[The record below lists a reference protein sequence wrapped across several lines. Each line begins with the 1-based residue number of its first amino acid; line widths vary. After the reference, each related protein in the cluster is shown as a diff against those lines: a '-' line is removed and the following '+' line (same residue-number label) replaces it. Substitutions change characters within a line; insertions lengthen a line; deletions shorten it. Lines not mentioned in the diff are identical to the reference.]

1 MEKNPRG
8 NIYAKNGYYYAR
20 ISYYVDGKRKT
31 KDKATG
37 VAVDKSSKRKSNKQE
52 RAALQIMHELLTKFA
67 VPGTNSEPNIREQL
81 FKDTAQAW
89 LEHQRGSK
97 APGTISS
104 YSYIVRD
111 IVLYFDTITPVR
123 TADLTTTQVET
134 YLTWERNRRQP
145 NYTGEYKVSSQYIDG
160 SGIENTVH
168 HRYTVLRSILQYAK
182 REGIVNRNV
191 ASKRDCQIDVP
202 RPQRQEFPVLNANE
216 AKNLIDALDTEPLWF
231 KTAVILGLFLGLRRS
246 EIIGLHFS
254 DIDWERNT
262 LTVRRTATQQT
273 INKKNTVIVKP
284 YTKNKKPKVFTL
296 STQLH
301 ELLWTLYE
309 EQQNNKTQFGK
320 SYDTTWNNH
329 LILYADGK
337 LISPNTLTR
346 IFGRFIDKHGYKDIR
361 FHDLRH
367 SCASILYENGT
378 DLKTIQEILGHA
390 QLSTTEMYTHKISDK
405 KAAALAKINDQ
416 FLAPIPTKM
425 GEAKN

>member
-67 VPGTNSEPNIREQL
+67 VPGSNSEPNIREQL

-145 NYTGEYKVSSQYIDG
+145 SMDRNAQVIGQSLILINSSVWFFDFHFAEVCLRNTCFNSQFLLAKAEITSNNLNDMHRLPPVCFKTKKLANTAITGYTYKVTLVLSCMIAYTMPYINWQ
-160 SGIENTVH
+160 SIQLFIGI
-168 HRYTVLRSILQYAK
+168 LLQ
-182 REGIVNRNV
+182 N
-191 ASKRDCQIDVP
+191 
-202 RPQRQEFPVLNANE
+202 
-216 AKNLIDALDTEPLWF
+216 
-231 KTAVILGLFLGLRRS
+231 
-246 EIIGLHFS
+246 
-254 DIDWERNT
+254 
-262 LTVRRTATQQT
+262 
-273 INKKNTVIVKP
+273 
-284 YTKNKKPKVFTL
+284 
-296 STQLH
+296 
-301 ELLWTLYE
+301 
-309 EQQNNKTQFGK
+309 
-320 SYDTTWNNH
+320 
-329 LILYADGK
+329 
-337 LISPNTLTR
+337 
-346 IFGRFIDKHGYKDIR
+346 IR
-361 FHDLRH
+361 
-367 SCASILYENGT
+367 
-378 DLKTIQEILGHA
+378 
-390 QLSTTEMYTHKISDK
+390 
-405 KAAALAKINDQ
+405 
-416 FLAPIPTKM
+416 
-425 GEAKN
+425 